1 MSTTLNILQ
10 RFSNCL
16 DFIKIQNFDKLAE
29 NERNHFSKYEIQKK
43 WDLIVEHASSLRI
56 NQDKIS
62 GNIKEHNKLTS
73 EILLNYDKLI
83 SKLENYESI
92 SPEINSF
99 EQSLAKLIL
108 ILPPTEGKKR
118 LYYKR

>member
-1 MSTTLNILQ
+1 MSTTLNVLQ